1 MFAKD
6 GKKQASVRIV
16 ETTQGPSSGGTVVE
30 KEQRSLQ
37 KIERREM
44 LRLLGG
50 GLAGLLA
57 GMIIDRSSS
66 PVMAEAGDRFLEPI
80 PRHPRPRTL
89 SPTLFVGKTSETYR
103 IAREAPGLLERM
115 PCYCGCFRGNGH
127 QSNLDC
133 YVDRHAF
140 G

>member
-1 MFAKD
+1 VNRSWR
-6 GKKQASVRIV
+6 SVR
-16 ETTQGPSSGGTVVE
+16 QH
-30 KEQRSLQ
+30 
-37 KIERREM
+37 ERREV

-50 GLAGLLA
+50 GLAGLLF
-57 GMIIDRSSS
+57 GTITGRLSSAS
-66 PVMAEAGDRFLEPI
+66 AAEMGDRFLQPV
-80 PRHPRPRTL
+80 PRRPRPKTL
-89 SPTLFVGKTSETYR
+89 SPSLFVGKTSRAYQ
-103 IAREAPGLLERM
+103 IAREAPDLLERM